1 MDNTNES
8 QEFDLDD
15 ILREF
20 HEDPDE
26 DAKDAAPEEE
36 LDVDVLLV
44 EKVISPEQ
52 PDAEAPE
59 AAEESPD
66 PVSDDATVRF
76 DPAEALPQEA
86 AEAAPIDDTKA
97 IDDLIAEALAGS
109 GLDAPAPEA
118 PQPQTPPITFDPHQR
133 LRELKKKLVA
143 GPEKRYY
150 ELTELGIG
158 KLQIGILLN
167 VVIVL
172 LCAGVTTLLALDMV
186 PENRM
191 RLVIFSQVLA
201 MLVSGL
207 LGSQLMLDGLGSIF
221 KGRFNLNSLLTFTF
235 IACCVDAAS
244 CLMEVRVPC
253 CAAFC
258 LEMTMAMAARCQRRS
273 TEMGQMDTL
282 RKAVRLKGITKIP
295 DYYEG
300 KPGLVR
306 GEGEVE
312 DFMDAYNRPS
322 APEKVQGVYALLSL
336 LICIGIAVFAGMLHG
351 TSLGVQILATSLLVA
366 VPASFFISY
375 TRPMAVLE
383 KRLHMVGT
391 VLCGWD
397 GVKGLSG
404 KAVFPLRDEDLFP
417 LGSTKLN
424 GVKFYG
430 KRSPDEVVSL
440 TASLITAAGGGLVP
454 VFRQLM
460 KNRNVEEHPVKNL
473 QNYGTGGIGGEV

>member
-8 QEFDLDD
+8 QEFDLED

-20 HEDPDE
+20 HEDPD
-26 DAKDAAPEEE
+26 DDVKDTASEEE

-44 EKVISPEQ
+44 EEVSSPAPEQ
-52 PDAEAPE
+52 PEAPETAEAPE
-59 AAEESPD
+59 ETPD
-66 PVSDDATVRF
+66 PVSGGDTVRF
-76 DPAEALPQEA
+76 DPEALSKEA
-86 AEAAPIDDTKA
+86 EEAAPSDDTRA
-97 IDDLIAEALAGS
+97 IDDLIAEALSGS
-109 GLDAPAPEA
+109 GSDAPAPEA
-118 PQPQTPPITFDPHQR
+118 PQQPQTPPITFDPHQR

-167 VVIVL
+167 LVIVL

-207 LGSQLMLDGLGSIF
+207 LGSHLMLDGLGSIF

-244 CLMEVRVPC
+244 CLVELRVPC

-282 RKAVRLKGITKIP
+282 RKAVRLKGIAKVS

-306 GEGEVE
+306 GEVEVE
-312 DFMDAYNRPS
+312 DFMDTYSRPS
-322 APEKVQGVYALLSL
+322 TPEKVQGVYALLSL
-336 LICIGIAVFAGMLHG
+336 LICIG
-351 TSLGVQILATSLLVA
+351 
-366 VPASFFISY
+366 
-375 TRPMAVLE
+375 
-383 KRLHMVGT
+383 K
-391 VLCGWD
+391 
-397 GVKGLSG
+397 
-404 KAVFPLRDEDLFP
+404 
-417 LGSTKLN
+417 
-424 GVKFYG
+424 
-430 KRSPDEVVSL
+430 
-440 TASLITAAGGGLVP
+440 
-454 VFRQLM
+454 
-460 KNRNVEEHPVKNL
+460 
-473 QNYGTGGIGGEV
+473 IGRAHV